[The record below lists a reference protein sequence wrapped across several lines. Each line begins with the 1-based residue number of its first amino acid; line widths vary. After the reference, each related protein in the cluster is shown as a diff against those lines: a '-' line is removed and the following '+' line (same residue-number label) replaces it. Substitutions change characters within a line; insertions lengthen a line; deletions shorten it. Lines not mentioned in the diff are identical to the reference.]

1 MSFSLGTILAQ
12 IVIFLILMALVAWKA
27 VGPVAAMM
35 NKRKQYINNQI
46 TEAETS
52 REDSQKYL
60 EQQKAELDKARQES
74 REMIEQA
81 KSQATAESKNVIEAA
96 KKRSD
101 LLIKEAQEEIVR
113 EREKAIASIRDEV
126 ADLSVLL
133 ASKVLEKE
141 IDARDYSKEIDQLM
155 KQVGSQR

>member
-52 REDSQKYL
+52 REKSQKYL

-81 KSQATAESKNVIEAA
+81 KSQATAESKNVIEEA
-96 KKRSD
+96 KKHSD
-101 LLIKEAQEEIVR
+101 LLIKEAHDDISQEKA
-113 EREKAIASIRDEV
+113 KAIAAIRDEV

-133 ASKVLEKE
+133 ASKILEKE
-141 IDARDYSKEIDQLM
+141 VNAKDYSKEIDQLM
-155 KQVGSQR
+155 KQVGNQR